1 MPDESLAFSAVPAR
15 DGFPRIG
22 FVGCWY
28 GSEILARLLS
38 RSHRFAAI
46 IDMSGA
52 RVGSTLFRVPVL
64 SAQQALSD
72 PEWGDIVW
80 LAHRD
85 HAVPEGLRVEDY
97 VLTGGGNER
106 IARRLAE
113 LDIMTIYRLAR
124 QQHLAGND
132 EMAAFYTDWIQV
144 RHNCY
149 LPPTAELGEGTTFAY
164 GGVGCVIHARA
175 KIGRDVK
182 IGQNVTI
189 GGRVRVSAP
198 VIGDRVHISAGARCV
213 GGTIGSNVVVGAN
226 AVVTGPVPDDC
237 VVAGVPARIISTD
250 MSRYEGYFRH
260 AQ

>member
-1 MPDESLAFSAVPAR
+1 MPDESLAFRAVPAR

-22 FVGCWY
+22 FIGCWY

-52 RVGSTLFRVPVL
+52 RVGSTLFRVPVI
-64 SAQQALSD
+64 SAQEALFDPAWSD
-72 PEWGDIVW
+72 VTW

-85 HAVPEGLRVEDY
+85 HAVPEGLAVEDY

-113 LDIMTIYRLAR
+113 LDIMTVYRLAR
-124 QQHLAGND
+124 QQLLAGHAELAD
-132 EMAAFYTDWIQV
+132 FYTDWIQV

-250 MSRYEGYFRH
+250 MGRYEGYFRH